1 MVTIGH
7 VIFKEKLRN
16 KRKLLMHSRTTNDE
30 GRRPIAISHLRKKKS
45 KLLIKKT
52 NITRTTM
59 YLLRASTV
67 KKIVRFLQYDILKYL
82 ILGTLIRHLVL
93 PVPRFLNQNYPTCT
107 KREGKRHIPVV
118 YVFIVI

>member
-1 MVTIGH
+1 
-7 VIFKEKLRN
+7 
-16 KRKLLMHSRTTNDE
+16 
-30 GRRPIAISHLRKKKS
+30 
-45 KLLIKKT
+45 
-52 NITRTTM
+52 M

-67 KKIVRFLQYDILKYL
+67 KKIVRFLQCDILKYL

-118 YVFIVI
+118 YVFIVIYLHPAPKDEGIYTVGSPIIV